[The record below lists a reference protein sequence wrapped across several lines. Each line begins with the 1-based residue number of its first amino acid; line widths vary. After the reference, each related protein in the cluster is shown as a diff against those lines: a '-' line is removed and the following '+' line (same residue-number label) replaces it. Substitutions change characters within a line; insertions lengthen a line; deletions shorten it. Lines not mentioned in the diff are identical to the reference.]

1 MKHFYL
7 LIATLLLMPVGAKAQ
22 FAWYGSEG
30 KAKIVTGL
38 EDENGIEAGEWW
50 SYNDQAD
57 GGKSEIV
64 WDNNAEEVTDNFVK
78 KWGGL
83 SGTAVLD
90 LGELYYAPMAGVGFN
105 VAGVNPQTNR
115 QLTADATAWKG
126 IAIAYS
132 CDCTAYLEL
141 GLGDYVDRQLGYDN
155 PSVYLKAA
163 PEGTFVRIPWSQFKQ
178 AGWGMVKIEIADAV
192 AGLAAVKFKIHGS
205 QYQTEPVS
213 YHFKI
218 TAIGSY
224 DMPENP
230 TSKGDVNNDGSIDVA
245 DIATVID
252 VMAGKANAYK
262 NRADVNNDGNVDVA
276 DIATIIDMMAGKG

>member
-1 MKHFYL
+1 M
-7 LIATLLLMPVGAKAQ
+7 LLLLPAGAKAQ

-38 EDENGIEAGEWW
+38 EAEDGIEAGEWW
-50 SYNDQAD
+50 TYNDNAD

-64 WDNNAEEVTDNFVK
+64 WDNGADEVTDKLVK

-105 VAGVNPQTNR
+105 VAGVDPQTNR
-115 QLTADATAWKG
+115 QLTADATSWKG

-132 CDCTAYLEL
+132 CDCTAYIEL
-141 GLGDYVDRQLGYDN
+141 GLGASLDVQLGYDL
-155 PSVYLKAA
+155 PTAKLMETSEV
-163 PEGTFVRIPWSQFKQ
+163 TFVRIPWSKFKR
-178 AGWGMVKIEIADAV
+178 AGWGFGSIDIEE
-192 AGLAAVKFKIHGS
+192 AVKTLASIKFQMRGS
-205 QYQTEPVS
+205 QYQTEPIS

-252 VMAGKANAYK
+252 VMAGKSLQYK
-262 NRADVNNDGNVDVA
+262 DKADVNGDNNVDVA
-276 DIATIIDMMAGKG
+276 DIAAIIDKMAGK

>member
-1 MKHFYL
+1 MKHFSL
-7 LIATLLLMPVGAKAQ
+7 LISMLLLLPAGAKAQ

-105 VAGVNPQTNR
+105 VAGVDPQTNR

-141 GLGDYVDRQLGYDN
+141 GLGASLDTQVGYAL
-155 PSVYLKAA
+155 PLATLKKSS
-163 PEGTFVRIPWSQFKQ
+163 EVTFVRIPWNQFKQ
-178 AGWGMVKIEIADAV
+178 PEWGMKKIDIADAV
-192 AGLAAVKFKIHGS
+192 KSLASVKFQMRGS
-205 QYQTEPVS
+205 QYQKEPVS

-224 DMPENP
+224 DMPEKP

-252 VMAGKANAYK
+252 VMAGKANAFK
-262 NRADVNNDGNVDVA
+262 ERADVNNDGSIDVA
-276 DIATIIDMMAGKG
+276 DIASIIDKMAGKG

>member
-1 MKHFYL
+1 MKHFSL
-7 LIATLLLMPVGAKAQ
+7 LITMLLLMPAGAKAQ

-38 EDENGIEAGEWW
+38 EDEDGIEAGEWW

-57 GGKSEIV
+57 GGLSEIV
-64 WDNNAEEVTDNFVK
+64 WDNHAEEVTDNLVK

-90 LGELYYAPMAGVGFN
+90 LGKLYYAPMAGVGFN
-105 VAGVNPQTNR
+105 VAGVDPQTHR

-141 GLGDYVDRQLGYDN
+141 GLGESLDSQVGYAL
-155 PSVYLKAA
+155 PLATLKKTS
-163 PEGTFVRIPWSQFKQ
+163 EVTFVRIPWNQFKQ
-178 AGWGMVKIEIADAV
+178 PEWGIKKIEIAE
-192 AGLAAVKFKIHGS
+192 AVKSLASIKFQMRGS
-205 QYQTEPVS
+205 QYQTEPIS

-224 DMPENP
+224 DMPEQKA
-230 TSKGDVNNDGSIDVA
+230 SGDVNSDGSIDVA
-245 DIATVID
+245 DIAAVID
-252 VMAGKANAYK
+252 VMAGKSLQYK
-262 NRADVNNDGNVDVA
+262 DKADVNGDNNVDVA
-276 DIATIIDMMAGKG
+276 DIASIIDKMAGK